1 MELFVEHYRLNEEY
15 KEAKKEF
22 DKALEKKSQ
31 LLYSVVPKSANF
43 ENELVKNNSNDKF
56 INYTIKMEEID
67 KEINVRRNL
76 RDVLAYRL
84 KLKEIELKK
93 SDKLIDKI
101 YILRYMDRLKVKFI
115 SIKINY
121 SKTQTYRILDE
132 IEKKIKDGTKW
143 ENSCDKIVL

>member
-43 ENELVKNNSNDKF
+43 ENELVKSSSSNKF
-56 INYTIKMEEID
+56 LNYTIKMEEID

-93 SDKLIDKI
+93 SDNILDKV
-101 YILRYMDRLKVKFI
+101 YYLKFVERMKVKYI

-121 SKTQTYRILDE
+121 SKEQTYRFL
-132 IEKKIKDGTKW
+132 KKIAEDLKMTQNDTKFV
-143 ENSCDKIVL
+143 IQ

>member
-1 MELFVEHYRLNEEY
+1 MELFIEHYKLNEEY

-43 ENELVKNNSNDKF
+43 ENELVKGSSSNKF
-56 INYTIKMEEID
+56 LNYTIKMEEID

-84 KLKEIELKK
+84 KLKEIELNN
-93 SDKLIDKI
+93 SSNILDKI
-101 YILRYMDRLKVKFI
+101 YLLKYVKNMKVRYI
-115 SIKINY
+115 AIKTNY
-121 SKTQTYRILDE
+121 SKRRIYDF
-132 IEKKIKDGTKW
+132 INDIRKMIKEEDY
-143 ENSCDKIVL
+143 E

>member
-31 LLYSVVPKSANF
+31 LLYSIVPKSANF
-43 ENELVKNNSNDKF
+43 ENELVKGSSSNKF
-56 INYTIKMEEID
+56 LNYTIKMEEID

-93 SDKLIDKI
+93 SDNILDKV
-101 YILRYMDRLKVKFI
+101 YYLKFVERMKVKYI

-121 SKTQTYRILDE
+121 SKEQTYRFL
-132 IEKKIKDGTKW
+132 KKIAEDLKMTQNDTKFV
-143 ENSCDKIVL
+143 IQ

>member
-15 KEAKKEF
+15 KEAKKAF
-22 DKALEKKSQ
+22 DKALEKKSE

-43 ENELVKNNSNDKF
+43 ENELVKGSSSNKF
-56 INYTIKMEEID
+56 LNYTIKMEEID

-93 SDKLIDKI
+93 SDNILDKV
-101 YILRYMDRLKVKFI
+101 YYLRIVERIKVRQI
-115 SIKINY
+115 CIKINY
-121 SKTQTYRILDE
+121 SKTQTYRILE
-132 IEKKIKDGTKW
+132 EVRKKCKMGQ
-143 ENSCDKIVL
+143 NGNLNMVS

>member
-31 LLYSVVPKSANF
+31 LLYSIVPKSANF
-43 ENELVKNNSNDKF
+43 ENELVKGSSSNKF
-56 INYTIKMEEID
+56 LNYTIKMEEID

-93 SDKLIDKI
+93 SDNILNKVYYFKI
-101 YILRYMDRLKVKFI
+101 VERMKVKYI

-121 SKTQTYRILDE
+121 SKEQTYRFL
-132 IEKKIKDGTKW
+132 KKIAEDLKMTQNDTKFV
-143 ENSCDKIVL
+143 IQ

>member
-22 DKALEKKSQ
+22 EKALAKKSQ

-43 ENELVKNNSNDKF
+43 ENELVKGSSSNKF
-56 INYTIKMEEID
+56 LNYTIKMEEID

-76 RDVLAYRL
+76 RDVLEYRL

-93 SDKLIDKI
+93 SDELADKI
-101 YILRYMDRLKVKFI
+101 YILKYIEHLKVKYI
-115 SIKINY
+115 SIKVNY
-121 SKTQTYRILDE
+121 SKAQTYRILDE
-132 IEKKIKDGTKW
+132 ILTKIKNETK
-143 ENSCDKIVL
+143 

>member
-43 ENELVKNNSNDKF
+43 ENELVKGSSSDKF
-56 INYTIKMEEID
+56 LNYTIKMEEID

-84 KLKEIELKK
+84 KLKEIELNN
-93 SDKLIDKI
+93 SSNILDKI
-101 YILRYMDRLKVKFI
+101 YLLKYVKNMKVRYI
-115 SIKINY
+115 AIKTNY
-121 SKTQTYRILDE
+121 SKRRIYDF
-132 IEKKIKDGTKW
+132 INDIRKMIKEEDY
-143 ENSCDKIVL
+143 E

>member
-43 ENELVKNNSNDKF
+43 ENELVKGSSSNKF
-56 INYTIKMEEID
+56 LNYTIKMEEID

-93 SDKLIDKI
+93 SDNILDKVYYLKI
-101 YILRYMDRLKVKFI
+101 VERMKVKYI

-121 SKTQTYRILDE
+121 SKEQTYRFL
-132 IEKKIKDGTKW
+132 KKIAEDLKMTQNDTKFV
-143 ENSCDKIVL
+143 IQ

>member
-1 MELFVEHYRLNEEY
+1 MELFVEHYKLNEEY

-43 ENELVKNNSNDKF
+43 ENELVKGSSSNKF
-56 INYTIKMEEID
+56 LNYTIKMEEID

-93 SDKLIDKI
+93 SDNILDKV
-101 YILRYMDRLKVKFI
+101 YYLKFVERMKVKYI

-121 SKTQTYRILDE
+121 SKEQTYRFL
-132 IEKKIKDGTKW
+132 KKIAEDLKMTQNDTKFV
-143 ENSCDKIVL
+143 IQ

>member
-43 ENELVKNNSNDKF
+43 ENELVKGSSSNKF
-56 INYTIKMEEID
+56 LNYTIKMEEID

-93 SDKLIDKI
+93 SDN
-101 YILRYMDRLKVKFI
+101 ILNKVYYFKFVERMKVKYI

-121 SKTQTYRILDE
+121 SKEQTYRFL
-132 IEKKIKDGTKW
+132 KKIAEDLKMTQNDTKFV
-143 ENSCDKIVL
+143 IQ

>member
-15 KEAKKEF
+15 KETKKEF

-43 ENELVKNNSNDKF
+43 ENELVKGSSSNKF
-56 INYTIKMEEID
+56 LNYTIKMEEID

-93 SDKLIDKI
+93 SDNILDKV
-101 YILRYMDRLKVKFI
+101 YYLKFVERMKVKYI

-121 SKTQTYRILDE
+121 SKEQTYRFL
-132 IEKKIKDGTKW
+132 KKIAEDLKMTQNDTKFV
-143 ENSCDKIVL
+143 IQ